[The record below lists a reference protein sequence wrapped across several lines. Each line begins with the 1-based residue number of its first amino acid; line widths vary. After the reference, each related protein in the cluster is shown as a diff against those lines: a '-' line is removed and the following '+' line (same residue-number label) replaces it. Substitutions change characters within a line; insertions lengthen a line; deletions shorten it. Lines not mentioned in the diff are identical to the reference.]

1 MPLPS
6 AIRAFLLMLLF
17 TMPWAAAD
25 EAPSAE
31 HVSSHPRDDPE
42 PVIQVNRE
50 AGIIDLKAKM
60 VPAAPQWLELIATVP
75 GPTGREHEAIVTV
88 DARPSEVHLALIT
101 LGLEP
106 GQPMT
111 HHREG
116 DELVTTLPTGPEL
129 ALSFVYEKDGQT
141 HEVPVHVWVFDQA
154 TGETIPPCRW
164 LFAGSRFRSWQG
176 REYYMA
182 DEAGNIAS
190 LVNFGDDLIVR
201 QTDTTRDNDFQQLQL
216 DTDQALPFGEELILR
231 IRVLPPESTKEE
243 TNTSSSSQDEG
254 RSPPIE

>member
-1 MPLPS
+1 MPS
-6 AIRAFLLMLLF
+6 AIIRVSLLILLF
-17 TMPWAAAD
+17 SFPQAVAD
-25 EAPSAE
+25 ETPSPEQSVAQ
-31 HVSSHPRDDPE
+31 VRDDRE
-42 PVIQVNRE
+42 SVIQVNRE
-50 AGIIDLKAKM
+50 AGTIDLKAKM
-60 VPAAPQWLELIATVP
+60 VPAAPQWLELVATVP

-88 DARPSEVHLALIT
+88 NARPSEVHLVLIT

-111 HHREG
+111 HRREG

-129 ALSFVYEKDGQT
+129 ALSFVYEKDGHT
-141 HEVPVHVWVFDQA
+141 HEVPVHEWVFDQA

-164 LFAGSRFRSWQG
+164 LFAGSRFRTWQG

-201 QTDTTRDNDFQQLQL
+201 QTGTTRDTDFQQLQL
-216 DTDQALPFGEELILR
+216 DADRALPFGEDLILR
-231 IRVLPPESTKEE
+231 IRVPRPEDTNEE
-243 TNTSSSSQDEG
+243 GHSPASPSQDTDPGQSGE
-254 RSPPIE
+254 